1 MFDYLGARQMILT
14 LQWFALLMTIITDT
28 PRFLLRG
35 SLTLPLREPVRY
47 TGGTREHAT
56 DTASAISA
64 RSPMLR
70 ALISM
75 VDSSI
80 QALAIT
86 LGQGYASMVALMFAL
101 VGAYAG
107 ALVERRLKLGS

>member
-75 VDSSI
+75 VD
-80 QALAIT
+80 
-86 LGQGYASMVALMFAL
+86 LMFAL